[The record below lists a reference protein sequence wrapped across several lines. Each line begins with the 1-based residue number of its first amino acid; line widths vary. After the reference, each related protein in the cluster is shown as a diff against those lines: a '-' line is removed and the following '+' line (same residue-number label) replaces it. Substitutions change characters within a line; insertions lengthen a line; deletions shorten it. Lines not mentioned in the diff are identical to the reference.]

1 MKKKEII
8 GVILIASGVTA
19 LAYLYNAYY
28 KAYKEI
34 KDEKAQQKTQVTMPT
49 NK

>member
-8 GVILIASGVTA
+8 GFILIAGGVGA
-19 LAYLYNAYY
+19 LSYLYNAYY

-34 KDEKAQQKTQVTMPT
+34 KDEKAQETKTTT
-49 NK
+49 K

>member
-8 GVILIASGVTA
+8 GVILVVGGVTA
-19 LAYLYNAYY
+19 LSYLYNAYY

-34 KDEKAQQKTQVTMPT
+34 KDEKAQGTKTT
-49 NK
+49 KK

>member
-8 GVILIASGVTA
+8 GVILIVGGVTA
-19 LAYLYNAYY
+19 LSYLYNAYY

-34 KDEKAQQKTQVTMPT
+34 KDEKAQETTTTK
-49 NK
+49 K

>member
-8 GVILIASGVTA
+8 GVVLIIGGVSA
-19 LAYLYNAYY
+19 LTYLYNAYY

-34 KDEKAQQKTQVTMPT
+34 RDEKAQETKTTT
-49 NK
+49 K